1 MEALSSEVANES
13 RTPYVTSKKTRKEI
27 ASALIEFETITARS
41 SQRIAA
47 ELLGIPRSTL
57 RHWTNR
63 KKSIDLPDRVVT
75 FFESPEG
82 AEFLHRLVTA
92 MLFVMSQ
99 LGHCGI
105 RLVGLLLKL
114 CQLNRFVGGSIGSL
128 QKLNVKMEEEIVS
141 YEEQERERLS
151 KDMPTK
157 KITACADETF
167 HPKPCLVAIEP
178 VSNFILTEKYS
189 EKRDAESWS
198 VAIKEGLK
206 DLQVEVI
213 QATSDEGKGLIKF
226 VEKELGAHHSPDLF
240 HVQQELSRAT
250 SAPLNAKLTQAERE
264 YKESCMSTGHCIK
277 EKELYAQA
285 IQRLGRPPDF
295 DQRIAEAKAEETFA
309 LLNLEEAKKRKEDTQ
324 KAKKALG
331 DAYHPYNLETG
342 KSQTAKKVG
351 AKLENQFL
359 IIKRAAEEAGLSENS
374 HKRLEKAHRV
384 FKSMVATIAFF
395 WMMIKAQVK
404 ELELPA
410 ELEELMHN
418 VLIPALYLR
427 NVAKKARGAEQR
439 HKIFGVADDLF
450 KRLDT
455 IGIWCNLDQAKRG
468 KMEIAAKNCAQI
480 FQRSSSCVEGRNGHL
495 SLWHHGLHKLS
506 TRKLKVLTTLHNYY
520 IRGTDGTTA
529 AERFFE
535 QKPNDLFEFLLE
547 RFPYPAR
554 PATKRTKL
562 AA

>member
-13 RTPYVTSKKTRKEI
+13 RTHYVLSKRNRKEI
-27 ASALIEFETITARS
+27 ASALVEFETIASQS

-47 ELLGIPRSTL
+47 ESLGIPRSTL
-57 RHWTNR
+57 RHWCNR
-63 KKSIDLPDRVVT
+63 KNSIDLADAVVT

-151 KDMPTK
+151 KGMPTK
-157 KITACADETF
+157 KITTCADETF

-198 VAIKEGLK
+198 VAMKEGLK
-206 DLQVEVI
+206 NLPVEII

-264 YKESCMSTGHCIK
+264 YKESCVRTEGCVK

-285 IQRLGRPPDF
+285 TQRLGRPPDF
-295 DQRIAEAKAEETFA
+295 DQRIADAKAEEAFA
-309 LLNLEEAKKRKEDTQ
+309 LLNLEETKKRKEDTK

-331 DAYHPYNLETG
+331 DAYHPYDLETG
-342 KSQTAKKVG
+342 KPQTAKKVG
-351 AKLENQFL
+351 AKLEKQFL
-359 IIKRAAEEAGLSENS
+359 IIQHAAEEAGLSENS

-384 FKSMVATIAFF
+384 FKSMIATIAFF

-404 ELELPA
+404 ELALPA

-418 VLIPALYLR
+418 VLIPAFYFR
-427 NVAKKARGAEQR
+427 NAAKKARDAEQR
-439 HKIFGVADDLF
+439 HKIVGLAGDLY
-450 KRLDT
+450 KSLDNMR
-455 IGIWCNLDQAKRG
+455 IWCNLDQAKRS
-468 KMEIAAKNCAQI
+468 KMEIVAKNCAQL

-520 IRGTDGTTA
+520 IRGVDSTTA

-535 QKPNDLFEFLLE
+535 QKPRDLFGYLLE

-554 PATKRTKL
+554 PAAKRIKL

>member
-1 MEALSSEVANES
+1 MEALSLEVAKES
-13 RTPYVTSKKTRKEI
+13 RSNYAKTKKHRKEI
-27 ASALIEFETITARS
+27 ASALEEFEAITIQS

-47 ELLGIPRSTL
+47 ASLGIPRSTL
-57 RHWTNR
+57 RHWSNR
-63 KKSIDLPDRVVT
+63 KNSIDLPDKVVT

-128 QKLNVKMEEEIVS
+128 QKLNAKMEEEIVS

-151 KDMPTK
+151 KEMPTK
-157 KITACADETF
+157 KITTCADETF

-198 VAIKEGLK
+198 VAMKEGLK
-206 DLQVEVI
+206 NFPVEVI

-264 YKESCMSTGHCIK
+264 YNESCTSTAHCIK
-277 EKELYAQA
+277 EKELYAQPTKK
-285 IQRLGRPPDF
+285 LGRPPDF
-295 DQRIAEAKAEETFA
+295 DQRIADAKAKEALA
-309 LLNLEEAKKRKEDTQ
+309 LLNLEEAKKRKEETK

-331 DAYHPYNLETG
+331 DAYHPYDLETG

-351 AKLENQFL
+351 VKLEKQFV
-359 IIKRAAEEAGLSENS
+359 IIQHAAEEAGLSENS
-374 HKRLEKAHRV
+374 HKRLKKAHRV
-384 FKSMVATIAFF
+384 FNGMIATIAFF
-395 WMMIKAQVK
+395 WMMIKAKIK
-404 ELELPA
+404 ELALPA

-418 VLIPALYLR
+418 VLIPSFYLR
-427 NVAKKARGAEQR
+427 NAAKKARDAEQR
-439 HKIFGVADDLF
+439 HKIVGVAGDLY
-450 KRLDT
+450 KRLDSLE
-455 IGIWCNLDQAKRG
+455 IWCNLDQAKRRE
-468 KMEIAAKNCAQI
+468 MELVAKNCAQL

-520 IRGTDGTTA
+520 IRGNDGTTA

-535 QKPNDLFEFLLE
+535 QKPNDLYEYLLE
-547 RFPYPAR
+547 RFPYPVR
-554 PATKRTKL
+554 PAAKRTKL